1 MDGLLLVAFPSL
13 FDPAH
18 GGQICCKEIHR
29 EAHMHY
35 IIIYNMCIIYT
46 QSINRI
52 FRISIDGR
60 PGDFRVSS
68 AGLFIENV
76 LCGAAVIK
84 KGKHT
89 FNCIGI
95 QWAIFKGV
103 YFTHSLRSDHSKHR
117 KSIHVITSTI

>member
-46 QSINRI
+46 QSINSFLDIDWI

-84 KGKHT
+84 K
-89 FNCIGI
+89 
-95 QWAIFKGV
+95 A
-103 YFTHSLRSDHSKHR
+103 
-117 KSIHVITSTI
+117 SIHLIL